1 MTRREWSASRIHR
14 WFAVVIGLAFFG
26 WVASGLLMVLGP
38 LTPDGI
44 APTRAT
50 PVSDLSRAVMSPS
63 EAMNRI
69 ARALGED
76 VVSTNIQFGVV
87 GELRVYQITTM
98 SKGVVLVD
106 VDSGGI
112 ITITPEFA
120 RQLAEG
126 WMAPGISPG
135 PLEVVEAYDWRYIR
149 GPLPVYRVRFDNG
162 TIAHIS
168 PTTGRVRLTDFTI
181 QLRGALVGL
190 HDFGVLSTLFGF
202 AIGEWLLWA
211 ASLGSL
217 VVIATGYFMAYPT
230 LRFWKNRRSE
240 S

>member
-1 MTRREWSASRIHR
+1 MTQREWSASRIHR

-26 WVASGLLMVLGP
+26 WVGSGLLMVLGP

-44 APTRAT
+44 ALSRAT
-50 PVSDLSRAVMSPS
+50 PVWDLSCAVISPS

-76 VVSTNIQFGVV
+76 VVSTNIHFGVV
-87 GELRVYQITTM
+87 GALRVYQITTR
-98 SKGVVLVD
+98 SKGVFLVD
-106 VDSGGI
+106 VDSGHI
-112 ITITPEFA
+112 ITITPELA
-120 RQLAEG
+120 RQLAED
-126 WMAPGISPG
+126 WMAPGISPR
-135 PLEVVEAYDWRYIR
+135 PVQVVEAYDWRYIR

-168 PTTGRVRLTDFTI
+168 PTTGRVRFTDFTI
-181 QLRGALVGL
+181 QLRGALVGM
-190 HDFGVLSTLFGF
+190 HDFGLLSTLFGF

-211 ASLGSL
+211 ASFGSL
-217 VVIATGYFMAYPT
+217 VVIATGYLMAYPA
-230 LRFWKNRRSE
+230 LRFWKKSA